1 MKRSLGRK
9 ALALPTPVWVLGT
22 YDSAG
27 VPNLM
32 TVAWGG
38 ICCSKPPAVSVSLR
52 EATYSYAN
60 LVDRRAFTVNVPSA
74 SQAKEADYLGIVSG
88 RDVDKFTAAHL
99 TPIRSDAVDAPYVV
113 EFPLNLECKLI
124 HTLKIG
130 LHTLFVGEILNVL
143 VDEEALNDQGHPR
156 IEAIQPLIFSVGE
169 QSYHRVGERV
179 GPAFV
184 IGRELITP

>member
-1 MKRSLGRK
+1 
-9 ALALPTPVWVLGT
+9 
-22 YDSAG
+22 
-27 VPNLM
+27 M

-156 IEAIQPLIFSVGE
+156 IEAIQPLVFSVGE